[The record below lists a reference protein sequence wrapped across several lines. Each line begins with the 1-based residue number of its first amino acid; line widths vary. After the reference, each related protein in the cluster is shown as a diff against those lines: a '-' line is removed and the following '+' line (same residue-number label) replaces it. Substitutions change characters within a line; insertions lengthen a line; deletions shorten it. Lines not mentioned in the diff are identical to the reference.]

1 MPIYPR
7 PFTDENFYL
16 PNVSQHERDF
26 MRTLVES
33 VADEIRMD
41 REDIYTD
48 EVKLDI
54 VSGVPL
60 DGFFPYTLGG
70 FEAVLCATLGYAY
83 GSGAI
88 PACIQPYVDGTLEEI
103 EKDFC
108 EKHSLK
114 ELVPDELTE
123 EQQKQFWEMEHRAL
137 YDYDSTYFYKVRSW
151 KDKNGSIFFDS
162 YINTDFGYGRDYVSY
177 AGGDKTHGQYKR
189 RFHISENLTDD
200 QVKRI
205 CEQVAREVISYVG
218 TL

>member
-60 DGFFPYTLGG
+60 DGFYPYTLGG

-83 GSGAI
+83 GSGQV
-88 PACIQPYVDGTLEEI
+88 PKCIQPYLDRDLEDLEY
-103 EKDFC
+103 EFC
-108 EKHSLK
+108 KKHSLK
-114 ELVPDELTE
+114 ELIPDQLTE
-123 EQQKQFWEMEHRAL
+123 EQLEEWWNYENDNLHNE
-137 YDYDSTYFYKVRSW
+137 SSIYFYKVRAW
-151 KDKNGSIFFDS
+151 KDKDGSIFFDS

-205 CEQVAREVISYVG
+205 CEQVAREVVFYVG

>member
-26 MRTLVES
+26 MRVLVES

-41 REDIYTD
+41 REDIYMD

-60 DGFFPYTLGG
+60 DGFYPYTLGG
-70 FEAVLCATLGYAY
+70 FEAVLCASLGEAY
-83 GSGAI
+83 SSGYI
-88 PACIQPYVDGTLEEI
+88 PACVQPYVDGTLEEV

-108 EKHSLK
+108 KEYGLK
-114 ELVPDELTE
+114 ELFPDELTE
-123 EQQKQFWEMEHRAL
+123 EQAEKFWEMENRAL
-137 YDYDSTYFYKVRSW
+137 YDYDSTYFYKVRAW
-151 KDKNGSIFFDS
+151 KDKDGTIFFDS

-177 AGGDKTHGQYKR
+177 AGGDKTHGRYKR
-189 RFHISENLTDD
+189 RFYISENLSQE

-205 CEQVAREVISYVG
+205 CEQVAREVVKYVG